1 MQMRSFPKV
10 SELGKMG
17 EQKCVLLS
25 VASYAFMEHCAARLA
40 PLNLTLSRSLALAY
54 IDTHPGCDQTSLGKA
69 MGMNRGS
76 TMQLVDNLEKTGF
89 VRRDAGPDRR
99 SNALHLTA
107 DGRRALDKALKVD
120 EAILNSVLA
129 GLSDRDWKVIF
140 KLIRVIFDAAGEESA
155 TEASAAR

>member
-1 MQMRSFPKV
+1 MCSAVRR
-10 SELGKMG
+10 
-17 EQKCVLLS
+17 
-25 VASYAFMEHCAARLA
+25 H
-40 PLNLTLSRSLALAY
+40 
-54 IDTHPGCDQTSLGKA
+54 QTSLSKA

-129 GLSDRDWKVIF
+129 GLSDRDWKVVF
-140 KLIRVIFDAAGEESA
+140 KLIRAIFDAADDESA
-155 TEASAAR
+155 SEASSAR